1 MTDGA
6 ALPPR
11 PPSPARHAI
20 LVATYACIA
29 RSGLAHV
36 TVEDAARG
44 AGVSRATVYRHF
56 PGGRDELVRETVGH
70 EVAHFFLDLADVVA
84 GATTFADVLEEAL
97 LHAHATVVDHEVLQK
112 LLATEPDRLVPNLT
126 VEANRL
132 LPPIAA
138 FLEPHL
144 RRLRLRPGVEVA
156 GAAEYVARMV
166 LSHVGAPGRWDLTDR
181 REVAE
186 LVRRELLAGIV
197 DDGTATG
204 GAVAPPSG
212 AAGPLQQAPAPVAT
226 GVHAAAAVGP
236 GERRVLEAAVVCLGR
251 WGIAKTSLDDI
262 AREAGVSRATA
273 YRLFP
278 GGKDTVLDATVA
290 TELARFATA
299 LAERLSAAEDLEELL
314 VAGITFASR
323 HLAGHEALQYL
334 LVHEPEQVLP
344 HVSFGHLDEVLAA
357 ASALVAPHLTRF
369 VGDELAARTGEWV
382 TRLVLS
388 HAQAPSPAWDLAD
401 EASTRAFVATFL
413 LPGLPTAPG
422 ADEGASS
429 GPPGGRW

>member
-1 MTDGA
+1 MTDVA
-6 ALPPR
+6 PPPVR
-11 PPSPARHAI
+11 PPSPVRHAI

-29 RSGLAHV
+29 RSGLARV
-36 TVEDAARG
+36 TVEDAARD

-56 PGGRDELVRETVGH
+56 PGGREELVRETVAH

-84 GATTFADVLEEAL
+84 GAPSFADVLEEAL
-97 LHAHATVVDHEVLQK
+97 LHAHATVADHEVLQK
-112 LLATEPDRLVPNLT
+112 LLATEPDRLLPNLT

-156 GAAEYVARMV
+156 SAAEYVARMV

-181 REVAE
+181 REVAA
-186 LVRRELLAGIV
+186 LVRVELLAGIV
-197 DDGTATG
+197 DGATTAAG
-204 GAVAPPSG
+204 GAAASPGGASRPWQPLAREPARPPE
-212 AAGPLQQAPAPVAT
+212 
-226 GVHAAAAVGP
+226 VGP
-236 GERRVLEAAVVCLGR
+236 GERRVLDAAVVCLGR
-251 WGIAKTSLDDI
+251 WGVAKTSLDDI

-299 LAERLSAAEDLEELL
+299 LGERLAGAEDLEELL

-323 HLAGHEALQYL
+323 HLAGHAALQYL

-344 HVSFGHLDEVLAA
+344 HVSFGHLDQVLAA
-357 ASALVAPHLTRF
+357 ASTLVAPHLTRF
-369 VGDELAARTGEWV
+369 VGDELAERTGEWV

-388 HAQAPSPAWDLAD
+388 HGQAPSPAWDLTD
-401 EASTRAFVATFL
+401 EASTRAFVATFV
-413 LPGLPTAPG
+413 LPGLPAG
-422 ADEGASS
+422 
-429 GPPGGRW
+429 

>member
-1 MTDGA
+1 M
-6 ALPPR
+6 
-11 PPSPARHAI
+11 RHAI

-29 RSGLAHV
+29 RSGLARV
-36 TVEDAARG
+36 TVEDAARD

-56 PGGRDELVRETVGH
+56 PGGRDELVRETVAH
-70 EVAHFFLDLADVVA
+70 EVAHFFLDLAEVVA
-84 GATTFADVLEEAL
+84 GAPSFADVLEEAL
-97 LHAHATVVDHEVLQK
+97 LHAHATVADHEVLQK
-112 LLATEPDRLVPNLT
+112 LLATEPDRLLPNLT

-144 RRLRLRPGVEVA
+144 RRLRLRPGVEVTS
-156 GAAEYVARMV
+156 AAEYVARMV

-181 REVAE
+181 QEVAA
-186 LVRRELLAGIV
+186 LVRLELLAGIV
-197 DDGTATG
+197 DDASAAG
-204 GAVAPPSG
+204 GAAASPRGGSPRGASGRPPPLAAEGHGAP
-212 AAGPLQQAPAPVAT
+212 
-226 GVHAAAAVGP
+226 AVGP
-236 GERRVLEAAVVCLGR
+236 GERRVLDAAVVCLSRRGV
-251 WGIAKTSLDDI
+251 AKSSLDDI

-299 LAERLSAAEDLEELL
+299 LGERLSGAEDLEELL

-344 HVSFGHLDEVLAA
+344 HVSFGHLDQVLAA

-369 VGDELAARTGEWV
+369 VGDELAERTGEWV

-388 HAQAPSPAWDLAD
+388 HAQAPSPTWDLAD
-401 EASTRAFVATFL
+401 EASTRAFVAAFV
-413 LPGLPTAPG
+413 LPGLPAATG
-422 ADEGASS
+422 AGVGASS
-429 GPPGGRW
+429 CQPGGRW

>member
-1 MTDGA
+1 M
-6 ALPPR
+6 
-11 PPSPARHAI
+11 RHAI

-29 RSGLAHV
+29 RSGLARV
-36 TVEDAARG
+36 TVEDAARD

-56 PGGRDELVRETVGH
+56 PGGRDELVRETVAH
-70 EVAHFFLDLADVVA
+70 EVAHFFLDLAEVVA
-84 GATTFADVLEEAL
+84 DAPSFADVLEEAL
-97 LHAHATVVDHEVLQK
+97 LHAHATVAGHEVLQK
-112 LLATEPDRLVPNLT
+112 LLATEPDRLLPNLT

-144 RRLRLRPGVEVA
+144 RQLRLRPGVEVTS
-156 GAAEYVARMV
+156 AAEYVARMI

-181 REVAE
+181 REVAS
-186 LVRRELLAGIV
+186 LVRLELLAGIV
-197 DDGTATG
+197 A
-204 GAVAPPSG
+204 G
-212 AAGPLQQAPAPVAT
+212 AAAEDPRIAGAPGSARAVPPGPRPLPVRAD
-226 GVHAAAAVGP
+226 GGPDVGP
-236 GERRVLEAAVVCLGR
+236 AERRVLDAAVVCLGR
-251 WGIAKTSLDDI
+251 WGVAKTSLDDI
-262 AREAGVSRATA
+262 ARQAGVSRATA

-299 LAERLSAAEDLEELL
+299 LGERLSGAEDLEGLL
-314 VAGITFASR
+314 VAGITFSSR

-344 HVSFGHLDEVLAA
+344 HVSFGHLDQVLAA

-369 VGDELAARTGEWV
+369 LDDELAGRTGEWV

-388 HAQAPSPAWDLAD
+388 HAQAPSPSWDLAD
-401 EASTRAFVATFL
+401 EASTRAFVATFV
-413 LPGLPTAPG
+413 LPGLPGSGGTG
-422 ADEGASS
+422 VGASS
-429 GPPGGRW
+429 CPPGGRW

>member
-1 MTDGA
+1 MTDVA
-6 ALPPR
+6 PLPAR
-11 PPSPARHAI
+11 TPSPVRHAI
-20 LVATYACIA
+20 LVSTYACIA

-36 TVEDAARG
+36 TVEDAARE

-56 PGGRDELVRETVGH
+56 PGGREELVRETVAH
-70 EVAHFFLDLADVVA
+70 EVAHFFLDLAEVVA
-84 GATTFADVLEEAL
+84 DAPSFADVLEEAL
-97 LHAHATVVDHEVLQK
+97 LHAHATVADHEVLQK
-112 LLATEPDRLVPNLT
+112 LLATEPDRLLPNLT

-156 GAAEYVARMV
+156 SAAEYVARMV

-181 REVAE
+181 REVGA
-186 LVRRELLAGIV
+186 LVRAELLAGIV
-197 DDGTATG
+197 EDATG
-204 GAVAPPSG
+204 GDRRATSPGTASDVPRRACAPPAAEVGGGPDVG
-212 AAGPLQQAPAPVAT
+212 AV
-226 GVHAAAAVGP
+226 
-236 GERRVLEAAVVCLGR
+236 ERRVLDAAVVSLSRG
-251 WGIAKTSLDDI
+251 GVAGTSLDDI

-290 TELARFATA
+290 TELGRFATG
-299 LAERLSAAEDLEELL
+299 LGERLSAAEDLEELL

-334 LVHEPEQVLP
+334 LAHEPEHVLP
-344 HVSFGHLDEVLAA
+344 HVSFGHLDQVLAA
-357 ASALVAPHLTRF
+357 AAALVAPHLTRF
-369 VGDELAARTGEWV
+369 VGAELAERTGEWV

-388 HAQAPSPAWDLAD
+388 HAQAPSPAWDLGD
-401 EASTRAFVATFL
+401 EASTRAFVATFV
-413 LPGLPTAPG
+413 LPGLPADPG
-422 ADEGASS
+422 QGAGASS
-429 GPPGGRW
+429 CPQGGRW